1 MTNNLDHRSDET
13 SHSNMKTKRLSLF
26 RHQKLFERV
35 VVGLALGSFTT
46 LSLSLLETAGSSLS
60 SLQKSSYM
68 YNGLIMAFLRP
79 PSRDESQSLLKKSKS
94 PPPPSSRRKPRV
106 EVVQDHRQVIVSR
119 LLSDMKREGID
130 MHSYTK
136 YAFIQ
141 HLISQGLEEK
151 AIEYLVPLLTNGAAA
166 AHTNGGDSREKQADF
181 YALIPKYGLQVPGLC
196 RDNGDGGGREES
208 QMQGMHNVDLILQ
221 HMIGSNRPIT
231 TSFFNSFL
239 GRLLKVS
246 PSLTL
251 TFPSPCP
258 AKEST
263 TTKEAKEED
272 FGVMQH
278 ARKLF
283 ENMKED
289 WRVDRDQHTF
299 SIMANAE
306 FQRGNIDLGLVYVRQ
321 ALQETLADGGSGM
334 SACLY
339 SLACCALVEAGR
351 VEESLLWFTRMTGL
365 SVLVDADHVALD
377 APKSFSKA
385 NPQILLAAEKNVYT
399 PMIDS
404 VGLENYFTA
413 LIKSG
418 NHRLLFSLFS
428 QHGASYCRVLRPAA
442 IAQVIDYL
450 LEAKKSSYLTAITWS
465 LFLEGSNLPLVA
477 SLLEKAFRVHL
488 SSCQVQGDQ
497 ETWKGQTESFVAN
510 LDESRKELVGDDTT
524 MSGHQ
529 RLIFTILCL
538 LHQSFSAESQA
549 PVSNTRILLQIALL
563 ECIRREK
570 QIHRFQVGDSGIK
583 TLFSR
588 LPVFTR
594 PQQLSIE
601 GGQLSSP
608 LQQHAT
614 SNWQLPELAEIGAA
628 GVNIAFDSAIFS
640 NVNGKEKYGPLVGD
654 LLQIRKATNP
664 LENSSIEDEQK
675 VCKAE
680 NQVSPVLEQT
690 QGKRKREIDR
700 LRHWCAQKNF
710 DKVEAALERILF
722 PHSQQDGKEHEH
734 RNPIYLFEYL
744 DLMIY
749 HKLTVSGLECD
760 DSPSL
765 VIDYLLSQDIKGKAI
780 PPKFIGTWFAT
791 ATKRYLSSPD
801 LGSQI
806 YEQSIEKLGM
816 DRQAVSRQIIR
827 QLAASYQPEAAQRF
841 YQETMRPAG
850 LALDFEAYQELIT
863 AHLHQDNISQVLAY
877 FGPLLKFDFS
887 SGKSHHLATSSANPL
902 TVLTV
907 KLEGAMVDTLP
918 PKSGQMKDLVWKVM
932 SVFMK
937 MKKIHSQS
945 ICNLLQTIY
954 FEAALQDIEPKG
966 KNLQLLVD
974 HLIRQG
980 QVWSM
985 ALIPYL
991 DAPLQKPRY
1000 AEVVKIMQ
1008 STGVVKRAV
1017 RFNNSVLQEFEKLVH
1032 SLFAE
1037 GGALGLCAHPTQLK
1051 IVWACVHLMQHLNW
1065 NGLKRPG
1072 EYVDLASIVLTE
1084 FVRLQLPGSRIP
1096 SSLGSAASLV
1106 VKGFFAQC
1114 RPYFVKWDTFP
1125 TCHKAAVLGSHKQVE
1140 PLPPPAVSSATR
1152 QHRHLAHHSQQ
1163 KQLQSAEQTPAIKL
1177 MPPLSE
1183 VLVGSLPKPATFTSV
1198 LDSTLP
1204 LVGNTLWLYNRI
1216 KRGATASSQS
1226 SSGSGTYTFREQYAL
1241 SLVKENKDIPITLLI
1256 QRNPDLEKELEW
1268 VSGL

>member
-1 MTNNLDHRSDET
+1 
-13 SHSNMKTKRLSLF
+13 
-26 RHQKLFERV
+26 
-35 VVGLALGSFTT
+35 
-46 LSLSLLETAGSSLS
+46 
-60 SLQKSSYM
+60 
-68 YNGLIMAFLRP
+68 
-79 PSRDESQSLLKKSKS
+79 
-94 PPPPSSRRKPRV
+94 
-106 EVVQDHRQVIVSR
+106 
-119 LLSDMKREGID
+119 

-151 AIEYLVPLLTNGAAA
+151 AVEYLVPLLTSGSAAA
-166 AHTNGGDSREKQADF
+166 AHTNGDGGRDKQADF

-196 RDNGDGGGREES
+196 RDGREGGEES
-208 QMQGMHNVDLILQ
+208 RIQGLQNVDLILQ
-221 HMIGSNRPIT
+221 HMKESNRRIT

-239 GRLLKVS
+239 GRLLKVG

-251 TFPSPCP
+251 TVPSP
-258 AKEST
+258 KQST
-263 TTKEAKEED
+263 TTTTEAKEAKEKEED
-272 FGVMQH
+272 LVVMQH

-283 ENMKED
+283 ENMKEE

-306 FQRGNIDLGLVYVRQ
+306 FQRGNIDLGLVYVGQ

-339 SLACCALVEAGR
+339 SLTCCALVEAGR
-351 VEESLLWFTRMTGL
+351 VQESLLWFTRMTGL
-365 SVLVDADHVALD
+365 SVVVDADHVAALD
-377 APKSFSKA
+377 TTTRLPSKPKTP
-385 NPQILLAAEKNVYT
+385 PQILLEAEKNVYT

-413 LIKSG
+413 LINKG
-418 NHRLLFSLFS
+418 NHHHLLFSLFS
-428 QHGASYCRVLRPAA
+428 QHGARYCRVLRPAA
-442 IAQVIDYL
+442 IVKVIDYL
-450 LEAKKSSYLTAITWS
+450 LEVKDPSYFTAITWS

-488 SSCQVQGDQ
+488 SSCQVEGDQ
-497 ETWKGQTESFVAN
+497 ETWKGQTGAFVAN
-510 LDESRKELVGDDTT
+510 LDESLKELVGDDTS

-529 RLIFTILCL
+529 RLIYALLCL
-538 LHQSFSAESQA
+538 LRQSCSGAELQA
-549 PVSNTRILLQIALL
+549 PVTNTRILLQIALL

-594 PQQLSIE
+594 SPQFPIE
-601 GGQLSSP
+601 SGGSS
-608 LQQHAT
+608 LAT
-614 SNWQLPELAEIGAA
+614 SNWQLPELAEIDAA
-628 GVNIAFDSAIFS
+628 GLNTVFDSAIFS
-640 NVNGKEKYGPLVGD
+640 NLHGKEKYGPLVGD
-654 LLQIRKATNP
+654 LLQIRKEATDP
-664 LENSSIEDEQK
+664 LENSAIEVAVEEEEK

-680 NQVSPVLEQT
+680 NQVFPVLEQKP
-690 QGKRKREIDR
+690 GKRKREIDR
-700 LRHWCAQKNF
+700 LRHWCSQKNF
-710 DKVEAALERILF
+710 DKVEAALGRIFF
-722 PHSQQDGKEHEH
+722 PQPQQDGKEHEH
-734 RNPIYLFEYL
+734 SNPIHLFEYL

-765 VIDYLLSQDIKGKAI
+765 VVDYLLSQDIKGKAI

-801 LGSQI
+801 LGPQI

-816 DRQAVSRQIIR
+816 DRQAVSRQIVR

-863 AHLHQDNISQVLAY
+863 SHLHQDNISQVLAY

-887 SGKSHHLATSSANPL
+887 SGKSHYLATSTSSTNPL
-902 TVLTV
+902 TVLSV
-907 KLEGAMVDTLP
+907 EMDGMMVDTLP

-937 MKKIHSQS
+937 MKKIHPQS

-954 FEAALQDIEPKG
+954 FEAAIQELEPKG
-966 KNLQLLVD
+966 KNLQRLVD

-1008 STGVVKRAV
+1008 STGVVKRAI

-1037 GGALGLCAHPTQLK
+1037 GGVLGLCTHPTQLK
-1051 IVWACVHLMQHLNW
+1051 IVWACVHLMRHLNW
-1065 NGLKRPG
+1065 TGLKRPG

-1096 SSLGSAASLV
+1096 SSLGSAAFLV

-1114 RPYFVKWDTFP
+1114 RPHFVKWDTFP
-1125 TCHKAAVLGSHKQVE
+1125 TCHKATVLGSHKQVE

-1152 QHRHLAHHSQQ
+1152 QHRHLAHHSHHSQHIQQ
-1163 KQLQSAEQTPAIKL
+1163 KQLQSSEQTTAAIKL

-1216 KRGATASSQS
+1216 KRGANS
-1226 SSGSGTYTFREQYAL
+1226 SSPSSFGSVSGTYTFRQQYAL
-1241 SLVKENKDIPITLLI
+1241 SLVKENKDIPITILI

-1268 VSGL
+1268 VSGLKETFSSN